1 MTAPPPPRPAGR
13 RPRTV
18 YTDGRFLTVA
28 AANTVLLLH
37 DSMLFILIPLWVVR
51 RCGLPPT
58 VSSILL
64 VLNTVITV
72 LIQVHAAKYAK
83 GSRGALRVLRWAVAA
98 LAAASIFLGLAGR
111 GPDWELIIML
121 AVAVI
126 LLTVGENLQAVAG
139 WELSFV
145 LSPPAQRPQYLSLF
159 SLGYTGQLIIG
170 PVLMTAVVLPWGM
183 PGVALMTGLFV
194 VAAAVTWV
202 AVRDAGPEQVAKPR
216 QQVSA

>member
-1 MTAPPPPRPAGR
+1 
-13 RPRTV
+13 
-18 YTDGRFLTVA
+18 
-28 AANTVLLLH
+28 
-37 DSMLFILIPLWVVR
+37 
-51 RCGLPPT
+51 
-58 VSSILL
+58 
-64 VLNTVITV
+64 VITV

-83 GSRGALRVLRWAVAA
+83 GSRGALRVLRWAVVA
-98 LAAASIFLGLAGR
+98 LAAAGVFLGLAGR
-111 GPDWELIIML
+111 GPDWELVIML

-194 VAAAVTWV
+194 VAAAVTW
-202 AVRDAGPEQVAKPR
+202 AAARDSGPEQVPKPR